1 MMELF
6 NVFSFLTPYR
16 GLIFYMARAY
26 AYSRCND
33 KRQRGIPGHNNA
45 DDGCIHTSPWG
56 EDECY
61 GPPHDRHE
69 SPLSCT
75 VATNAICGGK
85 NTFQTYGVTLCS
97 SGRYVLVC

>member
-6 NVFSFLTPYR
+6 NVFSFLTPYH

-26 AYSRCND
+26 AYSGCND

-45 DDGCIHTSPWG
+45 DDGCIHPLHGVRTSAMG
-56 EDECY
+56 H
-61 GPPHDRHE
+61 HDRHE
-69 SPLSCT
+69 SPLSCR